1 MKCTWERPAVPIA
14 RAHAALRRRSSR
26 RAPFRATGLVSGVYV
41 HGLFAED
48 QQRAAWLRRL
58 GAEPSLLRYE
68 ARIEETLDALAE
80 HCARHLDLDRLLEF
94 AR

>member
-1 MKCTWERPAVPIA
+1 M
-14 RAHAALRRRSSR
+14 AAAGL
-26 RAPFRATGLVSGVYV
+26 APS
-41 HGLFAED
+41 
-48 QQRAAWLRRL
+48 
-58 GAEPSLLRYE
+58 PSLLRYE